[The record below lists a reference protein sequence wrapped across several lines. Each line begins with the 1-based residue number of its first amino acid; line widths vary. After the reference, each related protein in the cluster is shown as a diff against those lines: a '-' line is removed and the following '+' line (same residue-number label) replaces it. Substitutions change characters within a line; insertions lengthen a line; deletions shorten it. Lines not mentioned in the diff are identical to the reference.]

1 MPEQPATTMALAHA
15 RHAAHREVLA
25 PRSQF
30 YQGPFGRLF
39 RNLSP
44 WTPPGATEADQID
57 AIHQIAEASFEG
69 TFDRALDNEDIPA
82 GYTYL
87 GQFVDH
93 DITFDPTSSLQRRN
107 DPERLHNFRTPR
119 FDLDNI
125 YGRGP
130 DDQPYLYSQAERG
143 KLLIGANRAIIAD
156 DGTVQK
162 KAEPDL
168 PRNRDDS
175 RDTAETDDFSRRRV
189 ALIGDPR
196 NDENIIVSQLQL
208 AVLKFHNARI
218 DEGLDFA
225 AARRQTRWHYQWVV
239 IHDFLKKL
247 CGDALVNRLLGE
259 QTPGEPE
266 LRFYD
271 FKEQPFIP
279 VEFSVAAYR
288 MGHSM
293 VRGRYHLNDTLQ
305 EFRGGRPLDIFG
317 DGPLSENLEGG
328 RELPGFWTIQW
339 DRYVHYRGSTPQ
351 LSRRIDHFL
360 APPLV
365 SLPLPEGDP
374 RFRSL
379 PFRNLL
385 RGWRLGLP
393 SGQDV
398 ARRMGI
404 EEPVDADQSD
414 PLWIYILKEAEST
427 GKHGGRRGR
436 QLGTVGAT
444 IVGEVFVG
452 LLAADPASYYAI
464 DPTWE
469 PDGGTDFDLAA
480 FLEKARAP
488 MTRADADGLMH
499 P

>member
-1 MPEQPATTMALAHA
+1 MALAHA

-57 AIHQIAEASFEG
+57 AIHQIGEASFEG

-107 DPERLHNFRTPR
+107 DPEQLHNFRTPR

-189 ALIGDPR
+189 ALIG
-196 NDENIIVSQLQL
+196 
-208 AVLKFHNARI
+208 FHATTRTSSSRSYNWPFSSSTTLGSTR
-218 DEGLDFA
+218 GWTS
-225 AARRQTRWHYQWVV
+225 RR
-239 IHDFLKKL
+239 
-247 CGDALVNRLLGE
+247 
-259 QTPGEPE
+259 
-266 LRFYD
+266 
-271 FKEQPFIP
+271 
-279 VEFSVAAYR
+279 
-288 MGHSM
+288 
-293 VRGRYHLNDTLQ
+293 
-305 EFRGGRPLDIFG
+305 RGGKRAG
-317 DGPLSENLEGG
+317 TTN
-328 RELPGFWTIQW
+328 
-339 DRYVHYRGSTPQ
+339 GS
-351 LSRRIDHFL
+351 S
-360 APPLV
+360 
-365 SLPLPEGDP
+365 
-374 RFRSL
+374 
-379 PFRNLL
+379 
-385 RGWRLGLP
+385 
-393 SGQDV
+393 
-398 ARRMGI
+398 
-404 EEPVDADQSD
+404 
-414 PLWIYILKEAEST
+414 ST
-427 GKHGGRRGR
+427 
-436 QLGTVGAT
+436 T
-444 IVGEVFVG
+444 
-452 LLAADPASYYAI
+452 S
-464 DPTWE
+464 
-469 PDGGTDFDLAA
+469 
-480 FLEKARAP
+480 
-488 MTRADADGLMH
+488 
-499 P
+499 

>member
-1 MPEQPATTMALAHA
+1 M
-15 RHAAHREVLA
+15 
-25 PRSQF
+25 
-30 YQGPFGRLF
+30 
-39 RNLSP
+39 
-44 WTPPGATEADQID
+44 
-57 AIHQIAEASFEG
+57 
-69 TFDRALDNEDIPA
+69 
-82 GYTYL
+82 
-87 GQFVDH
+87 
-93 DITFDPTSSLQRRN
+93 QRRN
-107 DPERLHNFRTPR
+107 DPARLHNFRTPR

-130 DDQPYLYSQAERG
+130 QDQPYLYSQGEPG
-143 KLLIGANRAIIAD
+143 KLLIGANAALLGE
-156 DGTVQK
+156 DGAVTK

-168 PRNRDDS
+168 PRNRDES
-175 RDTAETDDFSRRRV
+175 RDTAETDGFSRRRV

-196 NDENIIVSQLQL
+196 NDENIIVAQLQL
-208 AVLKFHNARI
+208 AVLRFHNALI
-218 DEGLDFA
+218 DQGLDFA
-225 AARRQTRWHYQWVV
+225 EAQRLTRWHYQWVV

-247 CGDALVNRLLGE
+247 CGETVLNRLLPKN
-259 QTPGEPE
+259 QPGETD
-266 LRFYD
+266 LRLYD
-271 FKEQPFIP
+271 FKDQPFIP

-305 EFRGGRPLDIFG
+305 EFRQGKPLDIFG
-317 DGPLSENLEGG
+317 TGQLSENLEGG

-339 DRYVHYRGSTPQ
+339 DRFVFHKGSTPQ
-351 LSRRIDHFL
+351 LSRRIDHLL

-365 SLPLPEGDP
+365 NLPLGEGDA
-374 RFRSL
+374 RFKSL

-385 RGWRLGLP
+385 RSWRLDLP

-404 EEPVDADQSD
+404 EPIDKDKHD

-452 LLAADPASYYAI
+452 LLAADPASYYSV

-469 PDGGTDFDLAA
+469 PEGGSDSTSPRSWRRP
-480 FLEKARAP
+480 ECP
-488 MTRADADGLMH
+488 
-499 P
+499 